1 MLILARSPGKKILI
15 GPIGDP
21 TITVELIGTR
31 FGSAE
36 LDVNGR
42 TIELRIGQS
51 VAIAPDIG
59 ITLMEIDGRQV
70 RLGISAPK
78 SVPVH
83 RAEVA
88 SRIAAE
94 EREIAARNRDAQ
106 FRQQLTRVAP

>member
-1 MLILARSPGKKILI
+1 MLILSRKPGQRVLI
-15 GPIGDP
+15 GPIGNP
-21 TITVELIGTR
+21 TITIELIFTG
-31 FGSAE
+31 FAMAE
-36 LDVNGR
+36 FEVNDGILR
-42 TIELRIGQS
+42 LRIGQS

-78 SVPVH
+78 DVPVH

-88 SRIAAE
+88 ARIAAE

-106 FRQQLTRVAP
+106 FRQQLTRAAP